1 MAGYRSSGR
10 CELSGWID
18 HFSSGASPHRQIWE
32 ALNQGTSPQYQSAEI
47 RIQSA
52 NNWLASFSQVY
63 FSKFSE
69 QAVQV
74 VDQMID

>member
-1 MAGYRSSGR
+1 MAGYRNSGS

-18 HFSSGASPHRQIWE
+18 HFGSGASLHRQISE

-52 NNWLASFSQVY
+52 NNWLTSFSQVY